1 MTLGQRIYTY
11 RTQKQ
16 LSQATLAELLEV
28 SRQSVSKWETD
39 ASVPELDKLIKMGE
53 LFEISLD
60 ELIKGDKP
68 PYMTETEAVSRETSA
83 LSHTAA
89 SGAET
94 KPAPTAVPK
103 TLSWQKIAIIILL
116 ACGMFGLFSGVFIN
130 GILAIGLLI
139 LTLLLAL
146 LLYLATKSY
155 DLLKCGWM
163 LWLLFYVYLRYATGI
178 RFWWIFLPW
187 IYRNGLE
194 IHALIAWA
202 EALTLAVLIF
212 CTAQIWYRKY
222 KKSKTEA

>member
-1 MTLGQRIYTY
+1 M
-11 RTQKQ
+11 
-16 LSQATLAELLEV
+16 A
-28 SRQSVSKWETD
+28 
-39 ASVPELDKLIKMGE
+39 
-53 LFEISLD
+53 
-60 ELIKGDKP
+60 
-68 PYMTETEAVSRETSA
+68 
-83 LSHTAA
+83 
-89 SGAET
+89 
-94 KPAPTAVPK
+94 
-103 TLSWQKIAIIILL
+103 KIAIIILL

-146 LLYLATKSY
+146 LLYLATKKSY

-202 EALTLAVLIF
+202 EAPDAGSLDFLHRADLVSEIQEVKKLKIKNDLSKMFHVKHFYSGHFVTITIF
-212 CTAQIWYRKY
+212 L
-222 KKSKTEA
+222 